1 MLREGK
7 LVRWHNK
14 LVQFGIIALLITPN
28 VVLGASEQCTGLEA
42 VAGDGACSDT
52 ALLTRINLVIDALF
66 IVIGAIAVLI
76 LIMGGIRYITSTG
89 DAKRIQAA
97 KDTILYAVIG
107 LIVVVLARAIV
118 GFVVGKIG

>member
-1 MLREGK
+1 VAEMRKK
-7 LVRWHNK
+7 LIR
-14 LVQFGIIALLITPN
+14 FGIFSL
-28 VVLGASEQCTGLEA
+28 VVVPSGLFAASEQCQGLEA
-42 VAGDGACSDT
+42 VAGAGACNDT
-52 ALLTRINLVIDALF
+52 ALTGRLNTVIDTLF
-66 IVIGAIAVLI
+66 IVVGTVAVLI

-107 LIVVVLARAIV
+107 LIVVILARAIV